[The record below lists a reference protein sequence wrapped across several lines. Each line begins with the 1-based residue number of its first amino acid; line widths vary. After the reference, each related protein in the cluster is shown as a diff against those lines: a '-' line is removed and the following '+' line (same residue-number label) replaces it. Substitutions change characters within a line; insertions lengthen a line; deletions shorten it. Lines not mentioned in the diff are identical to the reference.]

1 MLVLNLFLSTV
12 SPVGE
17 VVMQDY
23 WMRFLKLKEGVCV
36 LGYNPANISWTSVAT
51 LCTYSVTMIKKNVKA
66 IFPACK
72 NWLNF
77 ASEVS
82 LKLKF

>member
-1 MLVLNLFLSTV
+1 MGVAVLARIKNSYHLMLVLNLFLSTV

-36 LGYNPANISWTSVAT
+36 LGYNPATIS
-51 LCTYSVTMIKKNVKA
+51 
-66 IFPACK
+66 F
-72 NWLNF
+72 
-77 ASEVS
+77 
-82 LKLKF
+82 